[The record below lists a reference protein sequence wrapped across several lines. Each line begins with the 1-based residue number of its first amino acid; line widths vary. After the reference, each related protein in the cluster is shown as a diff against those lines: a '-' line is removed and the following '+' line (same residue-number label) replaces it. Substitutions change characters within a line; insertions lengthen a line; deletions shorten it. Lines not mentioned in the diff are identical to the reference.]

1 MKIDKCL
8 FVVAVLYATPAA
20 AQSPSITW
28 EPYTLAMANDRKEP
42 AELGRFK
49 APLRHGQAAAGTI
62 DLAVVRLRSRSSTP
76 AAPLIY
82 LDGGPGGA
90 GYTAAVIP
98 EFADLFDRIRAT
110 RDVILLSQRG
120 TGLSRPR
127 PACPA
132 DGPLPA
138 DFLVSVETMT
148 AALGERARRCAES
161 LRAKGLDIG
170 AFNTEESAGDVAVL
184 RHALGVPRV
193 ALFGFSYGTH
203 LALAIM
209 RRSPDAIDRVI
220 LAGTEGPGDT
230 WKLPSTFD
238 AQFDEL
244 ARQAGGD
251 LTATWLRLLARA
263 AAQPLQVPVT
273 MGDQTKTV
281 AIGAAGLQYLLRRD
295 VGDTND
301 WPVIPLLIAQ
311 ADRGDFSLLGRLAGR
326 RLAGLG
332 SGMNL
337 MPLASGLRLGCTGGA
352 PSTHPRA
359 RAVAL
364 FRPDDEL
371 SVSRG
376 VRDAVAAHAPRRVPR
391 AGHQPG
397 PDAVCERHAGQQ
409 YAAGAGRRRRREVQP
424 RRPSRHRERW
434 SREHAP
440 AGGGTGCDRVL
451 RRGKAA
457 HVRAHGRPRCAVSRF
472 RGSEVP

>member
-8 FVVAVLYATPAA
+8 FVIAVLYATSAA

-49 APLRHGQAAAGTI
+49 APLRHGQAAPGTI
-62 DLAVVRLRSRSSTP
+62 DLAVVRLRSKSSTP

-138 DFLVSVETMT
+138 DFLVSLESMT

-161 LRAKGLDIG
+161 LRARGLDIG

-184 RHALGVPRV
+184 RNALGVPRV

-220 LAGTEGPGDT
+220 LTGTEGPGDT

-263 AAQPLQVPVT
+263 AAQPLQVLVT

-337 MPLASGLRLGCTGGA
+337 MPLAMDCASGA
-352 PSTHPRA
+352 PAARLQRIRELEPSRYFGLMTNYPYPAACEMLSLPMLPDAFRA
-359 RAVAL
+359 PVTSQAPTL
-364 FRPDDEL
+364 F
-371 SVSRG
+371 VSG
-376 VRDAVAAHAPRRVPR
+376 TLDSNTPPAQADAVAARFSHAVHLVIEN
-391 AGHQPG
+391 AGHESTLQPAAVR
-397 PDAVCERHAGQQ
+397 DAIVSFVEGKPLTS
-409 YAAGAGRRRRREVQP
+409 GRIA
-424 RRPSRHRERW
+424 
-434 SREHAP
+434 AP
-440 AGGGTGCDRVL
+440 AV
-451 RRGKAA
+451 
-457 HVRAHGRPRCAVSRF
+457 RF
-472 RGSEVP
+472 RLP